1 MADSYVRLKHTL
13 ADLALSVVT
22 HSRRDRTATALVAYA
37 KTSRGGQAVGLEALA
52 RAASMTPAG
61 VRRVLLRTGLFA
73 AAAGRRALALA
84 TQFHSDAAYF
94 YRQAVRLGEVRRL
107 LEAARPR
114 GVSGEIWRAAVLFN
128 AGLFFECHEYLE
140 DFWRAAG
147 EPERTFYHGL
157 VQAAAGCYHL
167 EKRNLHG
174 ASMLLGKA
182 LEKLRPYAPAY
193 LAIDVVAL
201 LAGLDGILT
210 SLWAA
215 PAGPSPPLPRLH
227 ILAPE
232 SPREGGQAGRQRARC
247 TRT

>member
-22 HSRRDRTATALVAYA
+22 HSRRDRTAAALVAYA
-37 KTSRGGQAVGLEALA
+37 RISRLGQAVGLEALA

-61 VRRVLLRTGLFA
+61 VRRVLLQTRLFA
-73 AAAGRRALALA
+73 AAADGRKAVALAL
-84 TQFHSDAAYF
+84 QFHPDAAYF
-94 YRQAVRLGEVRRL
+94 YRQAGRLGNARRA
-107 LEAARPR
+107 LEAVPPR

-193 LAIDVVAL
+193 LAIDVAVL

-210 SLWAA
+210 SLWAV
-215 PAGPSPPLPRLH
+215 PPGPSPPLPRLR

-232 SPREGGQAGRQRARC
+232 SGRRRARR

>member
-13 ADLALSVVT
+13 ADLALSAVT
-22 HSRRDRTATALVAYA
+22 HSRWDRTAAALVAYA

-52 RAASMTPAG
+52 RAASMTPVG

-73 AAAGRRALALA
+73 AAADGRRALALA
-84 TQFHSDAAYF
+84 TRFHSDAAYF
-94 YRQAVRLGEVRRL
+94 YRQAVRLGEARRL

-114 GVSGEIWRAAVLFN
+114 GVPGEIWRAAVLFN

-174 ASMLLGKA
+174 ARTLLGKA

-193 LAIDVVAL
+193 LAIDVAVL
-201 LAGLDGILT
+201 LAGLAGLLT
-210 SLWAA
+210 SLGAA
-215 PAGPSPPLPRLH
+215 PPGPPPPLPRLR
-227 ILAPE
+227 ILQSE
-232 SPREGGQAGRQRARC
+232 SGGQRGR
-247 TRT
+247 RTPT